1 MDKLNVL
8 SLFSGIG
15 AFEKAL
21 ENIGVDY
28 NLVNYCEIDKY
39 ASKSY
44 ALIHNVSEDKNL
56 RDVTTVDTS
65 KLPPIDLVTYGF
77 PCVPAGYLI
86 NTENGYKP
94 IETITK
100 GDRVLT
106 HTNTYQNVVKTMK
119 RTSDHIYHIKGVGV
133 TDLQLTSEHPIY
145 TYRNGEFV
153 WVKVK
158 DLTTSDKLIYNI
170 NTENVEQHFT
180 DRELVTLGS
189 FCAYPRY
196 SNRTLDILRDILKL
210 SSNRI
215 KMFFSGYR
223 MTCDN
228 LKYIETT
235 EKDAQVF
242 FTSNKTLGVMFQ
254 ALAIKAYNA
263 VPMFIGEDTTLG
275 YTTYN
280 YKFFW
285 NLDKQSVI
293 EDKVLVD
300 IESITREEKSIEVYN
315 FEVEND
321 NSYCIENVIVHN
333 CQDISIAGK
342 MRGFKNEETG
352 ESTRSGL
359 FFEALRIIEDTKPKY
374 AIAENVKNLTS
385 NKFRNEFS
393 VVLQSLEKAGYA
405 NYWKVLNARDYGIPQ
420 NRERVFI
427 VSIRKDI
434 DTFSFRFPKKLPLVR
449 CLKDILEDKVDE
461 KYYYYGNK
469 VDTLIS
475 KLQEKYVI
483 QEKEVAD
490 ATIKNPKLKEV
501 SNCITARYDAGIQNQ
516 ESIGAVVVE
525 PKIEVVGN
533 FNEVGVPCF
542 ESAGRVY
549 NKTGLSPTLSTA
561 QGGNQVPKI
570 LEESKEIK
578 VKQVGNLVHRD
589 TFNNPQ
595 EGRVFSTEGATHTL
609 VANPNNVPKILV
621 KVGTK
626 LGYDEAI
633 EGDSIN
639 LAFPNNANKRGR
651 VGKQE
656 SHTITTDAKMGVVT
670 PELRIRKLTPKECF
684 RLMGFENKDV
694 DILIENGISN
704 TQLYKMAGNSIVVNV
719 LEALFRSL
727 LLK

>member
-1 MDKLNVL
+1 M
-8 SLFSGIG
+8 
-15 AFEKAL
+15 
-21 ENIGVDY
+21 
-28 NLVNYCEIDKY
+28 
-39 ASKSY
+39 
-44 ALIHNVSEDKNL
+44 
-56 RDVTTVDTS
+56 
-65 KLPPIDLVTYGF
+65 
-77 PCVPAGYLI
+77 
-86 NTENGYKP
+86 
-94 IETITK
+94 
-100 GDRVLT
+100 
-106 HTNTYQNVVKTMK
+106 
-119 RTSDHIYHIKGVGV
+119 
-133 TDLQLTSEHPIY
+133 
-145 TYRNGEFV
+145 
-153 WVKVK
+153 
-158 DLTTSDKLIYNI
+158 
-170 NTENVEQHFT
+170 
-180 DRELVTLGS
+180 
-189 FCAYPRY
+189 
-196 SNRTLDILRDILKL
+196 
-210 SSNRI
+210 
-215 KMFFSGYR
+215 
-223 MTCDN
+223 
-228 LKYIETT
+228 
-235 EKDAQVF
+235 
-242 FTSNKTLGVMFQ
+242 
-254 ALAIKAYNA
+254 
-263 VPMFIGEDTTLG
+263 
-275 YTTYN
+275 
-280 YKFFW
+280 
-285 NLDKQSVI
+285 
-293 EDKVLVD
+293 
-300 IESITREEKSIEVYN
+300 
-315 FEVEND
+315 
-321 NSYCIENVIVHN
+321 
-333 CQDISIAGK
+333 
-342 MRGFKNEETG
+342 
-352 ESTRSGL
+352 
-359 FFEALRIIEDTKPKY
+359 
-374 AIAENVKNLTS
+374 
-385 NKFRNEFS
+385 
-393 VVLQSLEKAGYA
+393 
-405 NYWKVLNARDYGIPQ
+405 
-420 NRERVFI
+420 
-427 VSIRKDI
+427 
-434 DTFSFRFPKKLPLVR
+434 
-449 CLKDILEDKVDE
+449 EDKVDE

-578 VKQVGNLVHRD
+578 VEQVGNLVHRD

-684 RLMGFENKDV
+684 RLMGFEDKDV
-694 DILIENGISN
+694 DILVENGISN

>member
-180 DRELVTLGS
+180 NSELVILGS
-189 FCAYPRY
+189 FCAYARY

-254 ALAIKAYNA
+254 ALIIKAYNA
-263 VPMFIGEDTTLG
+263 IPTFIGEDNTLG

-293 EDKVLVD
+293 EDKVLVN

-321 NSYCIENVIVHN
+321 NSYCVENVIVHN
-333 CQDISIAGK
+333 YQDISIAGK

-420 NRERVFI
+420 NREREYLL
-427 VSIRKDI
+427 SLLGK
-434 DTFSFRFPKKLPLVR
+434 
-449 CLKDILEDKVDE
+449 
-461 KYYYYGNK
+461 
-469 VDTLIS
+469 TLIH
-475 KLQEKYVI
+475 L
-483 QEKEVAD
+483 A
-490 ATIKNPKLKEV
+490 L
-501 SNCITARYDAGIQNQ
+501 
-516 ESIGAVVVE
+516 
-525 PKIEVVGN
+525 
-533 FNEVGVPCF
+533 
-542 ESAGRVY
+542 
-549 NKTGLSPTLSTA
+549 
-561 QGGNQVPKI
+561 
-570 LEESKEIK
+570 
-578 VKQVGNLVHRD
+578 
-589 TFNNPQ
+589 
-595 EGRVFSTEGATHTL
+595 
-609 VANPNNVPKILV
+609 
-621 KVGTK
+621 
-626 LGYDEAI
+626 
-633 EGDSIN
+633 DS
-639 LAFPNNANKRGR
+639 
-651 VGKQE
+651 Q
-656 SHTITTDAKMGVVT
+656 
-670 PELRIRKLTPKECF
+670 
-684 RLMGFENKDV
+684 
-694 DILIENGISN
+694 
-704 TQLYKMAGNSIVVNV
+704 
-719 LEALFRSL
+719 RSYL
-727 LLK
+727 